1 MDGIREKFISSAD
14 KLGIG
19 DALSGADA
27 IVCALSGGADSCAL
41 LLLLKECYAN
51 AEIRA
56 FHVNHMIRGEE
67 ADRDEEHCR
76 ALCGRLGVPFA
87 VKKTDVPAMAEKLSL
102 GLEEAARTARYS
114 AFDEYRNS
122 LLAEGKKDVLFATAH
137 NADDN
142 LETLIFNLIRGSGTH
157 GLSGIAPRRGY
168 IVRPMLPLSSEEI
181 RNFMRSRGESF
192 VTDSTNADTSYT
204 RNKIRTQ
211 VIPIL
216 RTVSPACERAAY
228 SASLL
233 VRRDDEYL
241 FSEAQKAAG
250 GRTSAPVS
258 DIAALPDPVLSRA
271 VMLMYSEARGGRTDL
286 RSSQVEEC
294 MRLIREGKRSEVSL
308 PAGVSMYISDGNIA
322 FAPTE
327 KKETAPFCEKLVFS
341 GGCDF
346 FDFPEQGF
354 AIALSDPYLPC
365 PISPPGKNIYKISIH
380 TSINFDKINEAI
392 FIRNRLPGDKIVSG
406 KMTKKVKKL
415 LNAAH
420 AADRDSIPVFCDADG
435 IFYIPG
441 IAVRDGMK
449 EGSGKSVRISYWK

>member
-1 MDGIREKFISSAD
+1 MDGIREKFISSAA

-114 AFDEYRNS
+114 AFDEYRKS

-142 LETLIFNLIRGSGTH
+142 LETLIFNLIRGSGAH

-168 IVRPMLPLSSEEI
+168 IVRPMLSLSSEEI
-181 RNFMRSRGESF
+181 RDFMRSRGESF

-233 VRRDDEYL
+233 IRRDDEYL

-250 GRTSAPVS
+250 GQ
-258 DIAALPDPVLSRA
+258 DIDSRFRYRRASRSRA
-271 VMLMYSEARGGRTDL
+271 FPRGDAHVFGGARRAHRSEIVTGRRMHATHPRRKAL
-286 RSSQVEEC
+286 RS
-294 MRLIREGKRSEVSL
+294 L
-308 PAGVSMYISDGNIA
+308 A
-322 FAPTE
+322 
-327 KKETAPFCEKLVFS
+327 S
-341 GGCDF
+341 GGGLDVHIGRKYC
-346 FDFPEQGF
+346 
-354 AIALSDPYLPC
+354 LRSRR
-365 PISPPGKNIYKISIH
+365 KK
-380 TSINFDKINEAI
+380 
-392 FIRNRLPGDKIVSG
+392 RNCTVL
-406 KMTKKVKKL
+406 
-415 LNAAH
+415 
-420 AADRDSIPVFCDADG
+420 
-435 IFYIPG
+435 
-441 IAVRDGMK
+441 
-449 EGSGKSVRISYWK
+449 